1 MYLFMGG
8 VGDIYQAMF
17 PSLQNCIENVC
28 CFLFFIG

>member
-17 PSLQNCIENVC
+17 PSLQNCIENVVVPEG
-28 CFLFFIG
+28 LRT